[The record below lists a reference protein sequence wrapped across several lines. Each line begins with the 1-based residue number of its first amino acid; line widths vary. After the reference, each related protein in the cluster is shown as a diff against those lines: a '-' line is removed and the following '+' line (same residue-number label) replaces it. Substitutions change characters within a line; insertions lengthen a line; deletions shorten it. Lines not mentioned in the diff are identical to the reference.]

1 VERDDPKG
9 KAVVHIRPERGKEEC
24 YRRGGRCH
32 YAVVCPTREQKFTMI
47 CGEAEPQAEAD
58 KSQPA
63 PILHEDHNVEAQEEV
78 GVFHPTIVRHSKG
91 ANWVEKDGTR
101 GGRLAPKQH
110 FSYQS

>member
-78 GVFHPTIVRHSKG
+78 LECSTLPLCVIRRVLTG
-91 ANWVEKDGTR
+91 
-101 GGRLAPKQH
+101 
-110 FSYQS
+110 